1 LDRQRFDTGPT
12 SAANGV
18 SPLMRINDLRT
29 FFHTNAGVVKA
40 VDGVSLTVNHGEIL
54 AVVGESGCGKT
65 MMARS
70 ILRLVPHPGRIVS
83 GEIWLDGQDLL
94 KISDRDM
101 NAVRGNAITMVFQE
115 PMASLNPV
123 FTVGNQIAESL
134 IEHRPDMS
142 RADRDRRVIELMAT
156 VGIASPEQ
164 RIGAY
169 PHQLSG
175 GMRQR
180 VMIAMALACGGTR
193 LLIADEPT
201 TALDVTIQAQIL
213 ELFQQLQRSIGMS
226 VMLITHDLGVVAEI
240 ANRVAVMY
248 AGSIVEYA
256 DVDRLF
262 ESTGHPY
269 TLGLLRSLPQRK
281 NAARKAPLYTIPG
294 TVPNL
299 FALRPGCKFFS
310 RCPYA
315 LADLCDGE
323 EPPLEEI
330 ATGHWVRCRRV
341 DRVRAEQRAQ
351 GSR

>member
-1 LDRQRFDTGPT
+1 
-12 SAANGV
+12 
-18 SPLMRINDLRT
+18 MRIKDLRT
-29 FFHTNAGVVKA
+29 HFHTDAGVVRA
-40 VDGVSLTVNHGEIL
+40 VDGVTLTVNRGEIL

-65 MMARS
+65 VLARS
-70 ILRLVPHPGRIVS
+70 ILRLVPHPGRIVA
-83 GEIWLDGQDLL
+83 GEIWLEDRDLL
-94 KISDRDM
+94 KVTDREM
-101 NAVRGNAITMVFQE
+101 NSIRGNAITMVFQE

-123 FTVGNQIAESL
+123 FTIGDQIAETL
-134 IEHRPDMS
+134 VAHRPEMN
-142 RADRDRRVIELMAT
+142 RADRDRRVIDLMGT
-156 VGIASPEQ
+156 VGIASPEE
-164 RIGAY
+164 RVDAY

-180 VMIAMALACGGTR
+180 MMIAMALACGGTR

-213 ELFQQLQRSIGMS
+213 ELFQQLQQSIGMS

-248 AGSIVEYA
+248 AGSIVEYS
-256 DVDRLF
+256 DVGTLF

-269 TLGLLRSLPQRK
+269 TMGLLRSLPQRK

-294 TVPNL
+294 AVPSL
-299 FALRPGCKFFS
+299 LDLRPGCKFLS

-315 LADLCDGE
+315 RADVCGGE
-323 EPPLEEI
+323 EPPLEQI
-330 ATGHWVRCRRV
+330 SAGHWVRCRRV
-341 DRVRAEQRAQ
+341 DQVRAEHGAA

>member
-1 LDRQRFDTGPT
+1 VTPLISIRDLVVTFAVGQAVVPAVRGVAFDLWPG
-12 SAANGV
+12 
-18 SPLMRINDLRT
+18 RT
-29 FFHTNAGVVKA
+29 TA
-40 VDGVSLTVNHGEIL
+40 L
-54 AVVGESGCGKT
+54 VGESGSGKSVLSQAIMRILPSNAAIARGSIVLNDPTGKT
-65 MMARS
+65 PPVD
-70 ILRLVPHPGRIVS
+70 LVTLKADGAAMRGVRGGRIS
-83 GEIWLDGQDLL
+83 LI
-94 KISDRDM
+94 
-101 NAVRGNAITMVFQE
+101 FQE
-115 PMASLNPV
+115 PMTSLSPLH
-123 FTVGNQIAESL
+123 TVGDQVGEAL
-134 IEHRPDMS
+134 HLHRKTSRDQGRELTIDMLRLVGFPDP
-142 RADRDRRVIELMAT
+142 AK
-156 VGIASPEQ
+156 
-164 RIGAY
+164 AY
-169 PHQLSG
+169 RTYPFELSG
-175 GMRQR
+175 GLRQR
-180 VMIAMALACGGTR
+180 AMIAMALICRPA